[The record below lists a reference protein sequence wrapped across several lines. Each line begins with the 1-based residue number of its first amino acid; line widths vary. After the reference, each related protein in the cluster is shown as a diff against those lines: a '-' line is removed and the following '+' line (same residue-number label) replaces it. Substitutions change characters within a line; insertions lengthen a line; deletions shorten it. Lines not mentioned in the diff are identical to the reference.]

1 MARASSGRLRKAGTY
16 KVSATAPQP
25 IRAMLG
31 ADMGAEFSTPA
42 RLTVQ
47 ALTGLF
53 GAVRGAGACA
63 NLLHLRSM
71 TLNTFART
79 SLCALALCLA
89 LSPLGVGATQL
100 GVYRWEAPLAPAN
113 VDAFEVWL
121 GSPVALAE
129 AFEAR

>member
-1 MARASSGRLRKAGTY
+1 
-16 KVSATAPQP
+16 
-25 IRAMLG
+25 
-31 ADMGAEFSTPA
+31 
-42 RLTVQ
+42 
-47 ALTGLF
+47 
-53 GAVRGAGACA
+53 
-63 NLLHLRSM
+63 M

-121 GSPVALAE
+121 GRPVALAE
-129 AFEAR
+129 AFEARDTWDNIDGAAWQLGPWSQWVRAKSGRNLSLTELLKRFEHAIRLERSSFPNSIPA